1 MLVWC
6 WLIVIS
12 HLKPWSRFYTIAD
25 EIPMF
30 VDTVSEFKANK
41 VKNWYSRIHTL
52 KPTQNE
58 LEILWGQPIKDD
70 NDRIRA
76 VNSLH
81 QQGVKRIFVY
91 LKDESVFCSD
101 KDGEQFLLTAP
112 ARTTVDRFGA
122 DDGFM
127 AGLVY
132 SFLEGYS
139 FRDSARFAVACAAI
153 SRASGSLNNP
163 TLSAD
168 NALSLVPMV

>member
-1 MLVWC
+1 
-6 WLIVIS
+6 
-12 HLKPWSRFYTIAD
+12 
-25 EIPMF
+25 
-30 VDTVSEFKANK
+30 
-41 VKNWYSRIHTL
+41 
-52 KPTQNE
+52 PTQNE

-112 ARTTVDRFGA
+112 AHTTVDSFGA

-127 AGLVY
+127 AGPDGNQDGRCRTESQLY
-132 SFLEGYS
+132 W
-139 FRDSARFAVACAAI
+139 
-153 SRASGSLNNP
+153 
-163 TLSAD
+163 LS
-168 NALSLVPMV
+168 P

>member
-1 MLVWC
+1 M
-6 WLIVIS
+6 
-12 HLKPWSRFYTIAD
+12 HLTAEALEWVFTLAD
-25 EIPMF
+25 EIPVF
-30 VDTVSEFKANK
+30 VDTVSEFKAGK
-41 VKNWYSRIHTL
+41 IKHWLAHIHTL
-52 KPTQNE
+52 KPTLPE
-58 LEILWGQPIKDD
+58 LEILWGQAITSDA
-70 NDRIRA
+70 DRNTA
-76 VNSLH
+76 VNALH
-81 QQGVKRIFVY
+81 QQGVQQLFVY
-91 LKDESVFCSD
+91 LPDESVYCSE

-112 ARTTVDRFGA
+112 AHTTVDSFGA

>member
-1 MLVWC
+1 M
-6 WLIVIS
+6 
-12 HLKPWSRFYTIAD
+12 
-25 EIPMF
+25 
-30 VDTVSEFKANK
+30 
-41 VKNWYSRIHTL
+41 NW
-52 KPTQNE
+52 KFCG
-58 LEILWGQPIKDD
+58 GQPIKDD

-112 ARTTVDRFGA
+112 AHTTVDSFGA

>member
-1 MLVWC
+1 M
-6 WLIVIS
+6 
-12 HLKPWSRFYTIAD
+12 
-25 EIPMF
+25 
-30 VDTVSEFKANK
+30 
-41 VKNWYSRIHTL
+41 
-52 KPTQNE
+52 
-58 LEILWGQPIKDD
+58 WGQPIKDD

-112 ARTTVDRFGA
+112 AHTTVDSFGA

-139 FRDSARFAVACAAI
+139 FRDSAVCGSLRGNFA
-153 SRASGSLNNP
+153 RQRQLNNP